1 MWAHGL
7 ANAQSVQIIYGY
19 TTPLDLDF
27 TAYSDYGDP
36 ANIYVRAF
44 ARTDDT
50 QNGMTVRMTLT
61 DMDNTSW
68 YIDQVVGYY
77 GNTIAKEIE
86 WNVNTYAA
94 NGVDITSI
102 KQMSF
107 SLLGLK
113 TDGDAYFGVLEA
125 GAVPEPGTTALI
137 GLASIII
144 YSARKKRMM
153 NQAHQTA

>member
-1 MWAHGL
+1 
-7 ANAQSVQIIYGY
+7 
-19 TTPLDLDF
+19 
-27 TAYSDYGDP
+27 
-36 ANIYVRAF
+36 
-44 ARTDDT
+44 
-50 QNGMTVRMTLT
+50 MTLT